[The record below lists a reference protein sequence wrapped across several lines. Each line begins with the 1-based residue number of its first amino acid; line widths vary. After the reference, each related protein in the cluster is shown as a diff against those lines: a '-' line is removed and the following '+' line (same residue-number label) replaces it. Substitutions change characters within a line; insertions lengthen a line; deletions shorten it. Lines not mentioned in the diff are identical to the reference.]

1 MFDVYFKVG
10 HWNGMCY
17 GYVISAYF
25 MYDISHT
32 KSLNSNAA
40 KIHLLMSQIAQIV
53 RGMQVGGWM
62 PIVNIRQQLGKICFQ
77 FKRLPYKQIGFAGT
91 KEHAKKVQEFRNKIK
106 WFSTPIQFS
115 CLIRAVFTQGLS
127 WMQVK
132 TWASETTAHAFLYW
146 PLWMIN
152 WFSLLTPR
160 EKVRRE
166 DWY

>member
-1 MFDVYFKVG
+1 
-10 HWNGMCY
+10 MCY

-91 KEHAKKVQEFRNKIK
+91 KEHAKKVQGFRNKIK
-106 WFSTPIQFS
+106 
-115 CLIRAVFTQGLS
+115 
-127 WMQVK
+127 
-132 TWASETTAHAFLYW
+132 
-146 PLWMIN
+146 
-152 WFSLLTPR
+152 
-160 EKVRRE
+160 
-166 DWY
+166 